1 MANPL
6 HYGVPWREVFA
17 LTPAIL
23 HHERHSVAA
32 FAASV
37 VARMDPPPFAA
48 GLEHLP
54 PDPRFVL
61 AANHYQ
67 RKGMWIL
74 HPASA
79 ITRIIAGHYGLAD
92 PPVRWVVTANWP
104 PWRIGP
110 WQVPSPGDWLL
121 PKVAHALWCYPV
133 SFSGANPHYTARSIR
148 QILRDAPK
156 LACPIGLFPEG
167 VAGSAGTLSAPLP
180 GVERVIR
187 LLARSGMPVV
197 PAAISEAGRLV
208 IRFGPLIPPPAL
220 LSSDNPAQAAMAAVA
235 TLLKSGGSA

>member
-1 MANPL
+1 
-6 HYGVPWREVFA
+6 
-17 LTPAIL
+17 
-23 HHERHSVAA
+23 VAA

-37 VARMDPPPFAA
+37 VARMDPPPLAA
-48 GLEHLP
+48 GLERLP
-54 PDPRFVL
+54 ADPRFLLV
-61 AANHYQ
+61 ANHYQ

-79 ITRIIAGHYGLAD
+79 ITQIIAQHYQLAD

-104 PWRIGP
+104 AWRIGP
-110 WQVPSPGDWLL
+110 WQFPSPGDLLL

-133 SFSGANPHYTARSIR
+133 SFAGANPHYTARSIR

-167 VAGSAGTLSAPLP
+167 VAGSAGQLSAPLP
-180 GVERVIR
+180 GVERVIH

-208 IRFGPLIPPPAL
+208 VRFGPVLPPQEL
-220 LSSDNPAQAAMAAVA
+220 LSSEDPARVAMAAVA
-235 TLLKSGGSA
+235 ALL